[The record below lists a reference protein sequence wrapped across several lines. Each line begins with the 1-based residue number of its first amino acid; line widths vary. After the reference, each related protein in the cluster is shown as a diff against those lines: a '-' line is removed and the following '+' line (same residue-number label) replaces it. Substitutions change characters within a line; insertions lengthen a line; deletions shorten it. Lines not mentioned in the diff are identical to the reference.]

1 MENSSPNKSSLPPFR
16 IQTQDTAFDLLPG
29 QNLLDALEQTGHDVS
44 YQCRHGYCGSCRV
57 ALLSGRVDYAE
68 PPLAFLHEGE
78 ILPCC
83 CRVKEDISIDSRLRR
98 SEPDLFDYEQQL
110 FADTDAG
117 DTA

>member
-1 MENSSPNKSSLPPFR
+1 MENSFPNKSSLHPFR

-83 CRVKEDISIDSRLRR
+83 CRVRKRRKRKRPTRARNWYAGSWLTSR
-98 SEPDLFDYEQQL
+98 
-110 FADTDAG
+110 
-117 DTA
+117 

>member
-1 MENSSPNKSSLPPFR
+1 MENSSPNKSSLHPFR
-16 IQTQDTAFDLLPG
+16 IQTQDTAFDLPP
-29 QNLLDALEQTGHDVS
+29 GHDVS

-83 CRVKEDISIDSRLRR
+83 CRVR
-98 SEPDLFDYEQQL
+98 SDLVLKCGKKKTSGGSNGQ
-110 FADTDAG
+110 A
-117 DTA
+117 